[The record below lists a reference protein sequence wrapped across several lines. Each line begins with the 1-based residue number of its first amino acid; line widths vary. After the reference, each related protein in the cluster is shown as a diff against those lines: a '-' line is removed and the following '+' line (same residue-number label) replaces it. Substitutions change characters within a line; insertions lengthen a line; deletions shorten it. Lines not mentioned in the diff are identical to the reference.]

1 MVHEQ
6 ESFFLDGGASIRRGH
21 SQNREAAITLAEI
34 APANHTHACTTAGQK
49 SAFIAKKCRLLTDD

>member
-1 MVHEQ
+1 MIHEQ

-21 SQNREAAITLAEI
+21 SQNREAVITLAEI
-34 APANHTHACTTAGQK
+34 APANHTHACTTVGQK